1 MRHCWLTIVLC
12 TALSAWAGVDAN
24 TANEAELDS
33 VRGLGPGSTARIL
46 AARDSGP
53 FTDWADLMRRVK
65 GIKPSTAQK
74 LSQHGL
80 TVNNVSYPGAIPDTK
95 AP

>member
-1 MRHCWLTIVLC
+1 VRHCWLAIVLC